1 MWQAVRWSQ
10 AKLIRRALFRKVCQV
25 AVLSRPRSVLT
36 SAGRSVAG
44 RPRRLGMI
52 ATAAELVF
60 TVSACSQTP
69 GAGVVVGDVQVP
81 ETTIQTDAG
90 QVIDEYSDPSA
101 SLGTAGQL
109 DITRAVATNAVRHE
123 LVQAA
128 AKANGITVDEAEVNQ
143 TLQSIGENKAGVASE
158 LKIPQAQ
165 VDDFVRDLAVLQAL
179 LKKAPE
185 GGTEVDNPSVVV
197 DYVTAANRDEAVTQ
211 RAKFLNDPAA
221 MDAAIAAA
229 PTDPSTGSSTAI
241 RGAGASL
248 VKNPG
253 LAASGIFLAEKGDIL
268 LIPSSGEQVLVVR
281 VTEATSERQKITS
294 ASLPTDSPSAAVDVL
309 SLLLVPYAEQEG
321 VTVNPRYGQWDPRSL
336 QVVPNDFGV

>member
-1 MWQAVRWSQ
+1 MAVHSH
-10 AKLIRRALFRKVCQV
+10 
-25 AVLSRPRSVLT
+25 PRSVLT
-36 SAGRSVAG
+36 SAGRVTAR
-44 RPRRLGMI
+44 RPRRLGVIVAAVVMVL
-52 ATAAELVF
+52 TA
-60 TVSACSQTP
+60 SACSTTP

-90 QVIDEYSDPSA
+90 QVIDEYTDPSA

-109 DITRAVATNAVRHE
+109 DITRSVATNAIRHE

-143 TLQSIGENKAGVASE
+143 TLASIGENKAGVASE

-165 VDDFVRDLAVLQAL
+165 VEDFVRDLAVLQAL
-179 LKKAPE
+179 LTAAPA
-185 GGTEVDNPSVVV
+185 GGTEVDNPSVIV
-197 DYVTAANRDEAVTQ
+197 DYVTADSRDEAVQ
-211 RAKFLNDPAA
+211 LRAKFLNDPAA
-221 MDAAIAAA
+221 MDAAIKSA
-229 PTDPSTGSSTAI
+229 PTDPSTGSPTAVS
-241 RGAGASL
+241 GAGASL
-248 VKNPG
+248 IKNPG
-253 LAASGIFLAEKGDIL
+253 LASSGIFLAGKGDIL

-281 VTEATSERQKITS
+281 VNEVANQRQKITTQ
-294 ASLPTDSPSAAVDVL
+294 SLPTDSTSGAIDIL

>member
-1 MWQAVRWSQ
+1 MIVVAT
-10 AKLIRRALFRKVCQV
+10 AL
-25 AVLSRPRSVLT
+25 VLT
-36 SAGRSVAG
+36 A
-44 RPRRLGMI
+44 
-52 ATAAELVF
+52 
-60 TVSACSQTP
+60 SACSQP
-69 GAGVVVGDVQVP
+69 LGAGVVVGDVQVP
-81 ETTIQTDAG
+81 ETTIQDDAG
-90 QVIDEYSDPSA
+90 QVIDEYTNPSA

-109 DITRAVATNAVRHE
+109 DITRAVATNAIRHQ

-179 LKKAPE
+179 LKAAPE

-197 DYVTAANRDEAVTQ
+197 DYVTANSRDEAVTL

-221 MDAAIAAA
+221 MDAAIASA
-229 PTDPSTGSSTAI
+229 PTDPSTGSSTAVK
-241 RGAGASL
+241 GAAASL

-253 LAASGIFLAEKGDIL
+253 LASSGIFLAEKGDIL

-281 VTEATSERQKITS
+281 VNEATSERLKITS
-294 ASLPTDSPSAAVDVL
+294 ESLPTDSTTGAIDVL
-309 SLLLVPYAEQEG
+309 SLLLIPYAEQEG